1 MLAGREEGDLIAEP
15 AGWPPWK
22 GCVGRAAQLEAIAM
36 LAPMIQHQRKNA
48 LREEQADYNI
58 SVFTLEADVPLP

>member
-1 MLAGREEGDLIAEP
+1 
-15 AGWPPWK
+15 
-22 GCVGRAAQLEAIAM
+22 
-36 LAPMIQHQRKNA
+36 MIQHQRKTA